1 MVVFCVLAAPCA
13 WAAGKARHVIV
24 IVWDGMRP
32 EFVTEEL
39 SPTLC
44 GLARSGVTFRNHHS
58 QFPSTTQVNG
68 AALATGS
75 YPGHSGLVGNVEFR
89 PQIDAQKPVETGVL
103 ATVRKG
109 DEVTGGHYLLRPTMA
124 ETVRRAGRHTLTSGA
139 KTALL
144 LDRAERADASGG
156 INLVAGQTFPPTV
169 LNRITQLLGA
179 FPPTG
184 VTKID
189 RDNWTAS
196 AFIRL
201 LGEGEFP
208 DFSMLWLSEPD
219 FSQHEIGP
227 GSATARAC
235 VSNSDRNLARVLSA
249 LDAKGVRDSTDIL
262 VVSDHGVST
271 VSQPVDVA
279 RVLKQAGFHATREW
293 DPVPAQGDILVA
305 GDGGAVFFYIAG
317 RDSNTIRRLVTF
329 LQGTDFTG
337 VIFSRQKHPGTFS
350 LKQARIDSPQPPDVA
365 VSMRWADDL
374 NDAGL
379 AGTEFCDLSEPT
391 PSLGEHGTLSRHDL
405 HNILFA
411 AGPDFRPGSLS
422 DLPSGN
428 TDIAPTVLWIL
439 GLKSSQ
445 PMDGRVLTEGLTIA
459 GPKVGKPRTKRLKA
473 TRDLGASIWSQ
484 YLEVSELNGVT
495 YFNEGNSEQKR

>member
-1 MVVFCVLAAPCA
+1 MVVFCVLAAPRA

-39 SPTLC
+39 TPTLC

-75 YPGHSGLVGNVEFR
+75 YPGHNGLVGNVEFR

-103 ATVRKG
+103 AAVRKG
-109 DEVTGGHYLLRPTMA
+109 DAVSGGRYLLRPTMA
-124 ETVRRAGRHTLTSGA
+124 ETARHAGRRTLTAGA

-144 LDRAERADASGG
+144 LDRAERTDALGG
-156 INLVAGQTFPPTV
+156 INLVAGQTLPPTA

-196 AFIRL
+196 AFIHL
-201 LGEGEFP
+201 LGEGELP

-235 VSNSDRNLARVLSA
+235 VGNSDRNLARVLDA

-271 VSQPVDVA
+271 VSRAVDVA
-279 RVLKQAGFHATREW
+279 GALKQAGFRAAREW
-293 DPVPAQGDILVA
+293 VTIPAQGDILVA
-305 GDGGAVFFYIAG
+305 GDGGAVFFYVAEH
-317 RDSNTIRRLVTF
+317 DSKTIRRLVTF

-337 VIFSRQKHPGTFS
+337 VIFSRPKLPGTFG
-350 LKQARIDSPQPPDVA
+350 LKHARIDSPQPPDVA
-365 VSMRWADDL
+365 ISMRWADDK
-374 NDAGL
+374 NGVGL

-411 AGPDFRPGSLS
+411 AGPDFLRGTNT

-428 TDIAPTVLWIL
+428 TDVAPTVLWLLRI
-439 GLKSSQ
+439 KPPQ
-445 PMDGRVLTEGLTIA
+445 PMDGRVLTEGLSIA
-459 GPKVGKPRTKRLKA
+459 GPKVGKPKLQRLKA
-473 TRDLGASIWSQ
+473 MTKLGATAWRQ
-484 YLEVSELNGVT
+484 YLEVSELNGVS
-495 YFNEGNSEQKR
+495 YFNEGNSEQER